1 MAIFGVFIHDK
12 FQISVAYSEK
22 NLFCRT
28 YSALPELLFK
38 PGHVQPHAL
47 EIVLLDLA
55 VHNQLRKH
63 QLLLRGRIHV
73 ARRDGPLP
81 AHRQDGELSVV
92 FKNRRLDTR
101 QVEVSSLLEIA

>member
-1 MAIFGVFIHDK
+1 MAL
-12 FQISVAYSEK
+12 FQ
-22 NLFCRT
+22 
-28 YSALPELLFK
+28 LLLQ
-38 PGHVQPHAL
+38 PGRIQSHAL
-47 EIVLLDLA
+47 EIVLLDPA
-55 VHNQLRKH
+55 VYDQLRKH